1 MTDSAESGSESSDA
15 NGSDGLGARTVDE
28 NWRLIAVSLNGAG
41 LDETSG
47 LGVEQVVV
55 DGQVDVLAPA
65 GGARDRWALLKQGPQ
80 KEMP

>member
-1 MTDSAESGSESSDA
+1 M
-15 NGSDGLGARTVDE
+15 
-28 NWRLIAVSLNGAG
+28 SLNGAG

-47 LGVEQVVV
+47 LGVEQVVI

-80 KEMP
+80 QPILQALYLHFGGRK